1 MAHCKFWLASNS
13 PRRRE
18 MLAWVNWDLEASAAN
33 IDESRHPEES
43 AQEYVLRLAVEKANY
58 PIPGAGSDD
67 IIIAADTIVV
77 LDKEILG
84 KPTDEKEAYEML
96 SQLRA
101 HEHWVMTAIAVRS
114 NSTGTEHVHQ
124 DICRTRVQMREY
136 ADEEIKHYIAS
147 GDPMDKAGAYAI
159 QNISFH
165 PAVDFNGCFAS
176 VMGIPL
182 CHLER
187 TLQKSSIYK
196 PSGLALICQKH
207 LKYNCSIT
215 GRVMAGEE
223 IG

>member
-1 MAHCKFWLASNS
+1 MTQRKFWLASNS

-18 MLAWVNWDLEASAAN
+18 MLAWMDWNLEASAAN
-33 IDESRHPEES
+33 IDENRHSEES
-43 AQEYVLRLAVEKANY
+43 VQEYVLRIAAEKAVN
-58 PIPGAGSDD
+58 PIPRVGSDD

-77 LDKEILG
+77 LDEEMLG
-84 KPTDEKEAYEML
+84 KPTDEREAFKML

-101 HEHWVMTAIAVRS
+101 REHWVMTAIAVRS
-114 NSTGTEHVHQ
+114 GGTEYVHQ

-136 ADEEIKHYIAS
+136 TDEEIKQYIAS

-159 QNISFH
+159 QSTIFH

-176 VMGIPL
+176 VMGLPL

-187 TLQKSSIYK
+187 TLQKFSIYEL
-196 PSGLALICQKH
+196 SGLAIICQNH
-207 LKYNCSIT
+207 LKYKCLIT
-215 GRVMAGEE
+215 DRVMAGEE

>member
-1 MAHCKFWLASNS
+1 
-13 PRRRE
+13 
-18 MLAWVNWDLEASAAN
+18 MLAWVDWDLEASAAN
-33 IDESRHPEES
+33 IDESRHPGES
-43 AQEYVLRLAVEKANY
+43 AGEYVLRLAAEKAGY
-58 PIPGAGSDD
+58 PIQQVGSDD

-84 KPTDEKEAYEML
+84 KPADEREAFEML

-101 HEHWVMTAIAVRS
+101 REHWVMTAIVVRS
-114 NSTGTEHVHQ
+114 GGTEHAYQ

-136 ADEEIKHYIAS
+136 ADEEIKQYIAN

-159 QNISFH
+159 QSTIFH

-176 VMGIPL
+176 VMGMPL

-187 TLQKSSIYK
+187 TLLKFGSYK
-196 PSGLALICQKH
+196 PSGLALICQNH

-215 GRVMAGEE
+215 DRVMAGED

>member
-1 MAHCKFWLASNS
+1 MAQRKFWLASNS

-18 MLAWVNWDLEASAAN
+18 MLAWVDWDLEASAAN
-33 IDESRHPEES
+33 IDESRQPEES
-43 AQEYVLRLAVEKANY
+43 AQEYVLRLAVEKADY

-84 KPTDEKEAYEML
+84 KPADEKEAYQML
-96 SQLRA
+96 SRLRA
-101 HEHWVMTAIAVRS
+101 REHWVMTAIAVRS
-114 NSTGTEHVHQ
+114 GDTGHVHQ
-124 DICRTRVQMREY
+124 DICCTCVQMREY
-136 ADEEIKHYIAS
+136 TDEEIKQYIAS

-159 QNISFH
+159 QSTTFH
-165 PAVDFNGCFAS
+165 PVVDFYGCFAS
-176 VMGIPL
+176 VMGMPL

-187 TLQKSSIYK
+187 TLLKFSIYK
-196 PSGLALICQKH
+196 PSGLALICQNH

-215 GRVMAGEE
+215 DRVMAGED

>member
-1 MAHCKFWLASNS
+1 MAQRKFWLASNS

-18 MLAWVNWDLEASAAN
+18 MLAWVDWDLEASAAN

-43 AQEYVLRLAVEKANY
+43 AQEYVLRLAAEKAGY
-58 PIPGAGSDD
+58 PIPGAGLDD
-67 IIIAADTIVV
+67 VVIAADTIVV
-77 LDKEILG
+77 LDEEILG
-84 KPTDEKEAYEML
+84 KPTDEREAFEML

-101 HEHWVMTAIAVRS
+101 REHWVMTALAVRS
-114 NSTGTEHVHQ
+114 GGAEHVHR

-136 ADEEIKHYIAS
+136 TDEEIEQYIAS

-159 QNISFH
+159 QSTVFH
-165 PAVDFNGCFAS
+165 PVVDLNGCFAS
-176 VMGIPL
+176 VMGMPL

-187 TLQKSSIYK
+187 TLLKFSISK
-196 PSGLALICQKH
+196 PSGLALICQNH

-215 GRVMAGEE
+215 DRVMAGED

>member
-1 MAHCKFWLASNS
+1 MTQRKFWLASNS

-18 MLAWVNWDLEASAAN
+18 MLAWVDWELEASAAN
-33 IDESRHPEES
+33 IDETRHSEES
-43 AQEYVLRLAVEKANY
+43 AQEYVLRLGAEKAGY
-58 PIPGAGSDD
+58 PIPQAGSDD

-77 LDKEILG
+77 LDEKMLG
-84 KPTDEKEAYEML
+84 KPKDEREAFEML

-101 HEHWVMTAIAVRS
+101 CEHWVMTAIAVRS
-114 NSTGTEHVHQ
+114 GGTEHVHQ

-136 ADEEIKHYIAS
+136 ADEEIKQYIAS

-159 QNISFH
+159 QSTIFH

-176 VMGIPL
+176 VMGMPL

-187 TLQKSSIYK
+187 TLLKFSIYM
-196 PSGLALICQKH
+196 PSGLALICQNH

-215 GRVMAGEE
+215 ECVMAGED